1 MSGVGKKVT
10 HKVECVKQGNKSEA
24 LKLCPMT
31 ADFSFSKAD
40 KT

>member
-1 MSGVGKKVT
+1 MT
-10 HKVECVKQGNKSEA
+10 HKVESVKQGSKSEA
-24 LKLCPMT
+24 LKLCLMT